1 MSLREKKKQETR
13 DRIFE
18 IAGRLFME
26 KGFEN
31 TTVDEITQEAGIA
44 KGTFFNYFPTKES
57 LLLHFRERR
66 EELVLNILESQMII
80 NAPAKEKI
88 KNFLVLL
95 AENYEKDRALLRLLF
110 FEHKRLIMASGQ
122 QPPEKQHRH
131 DNQQRFIGILCGLLK
146 EGMEKGEI
154 RERIDLQVA
163 SETLHAIYFHSL
175 MMWMH
180 SADDYSFSRNLS
192 AKIDLVFEG
201 IGE

>member
-18 IAGRLFME
+18 ISGRLFRE

-57 LLLHFRERR
+57 LLLYFRERK
-66 EELVLNILESQMII
+66 EELVFNILGSQIAT
-80 NAPAKEKI
+80 NAPAKDKI

-95 AENYEKDRALLRLLF
+95 AENYEKDKVLLRMLF
-110 FEHKRLIMASGQ
+110 FEHRRLVMASGQ
-122 QPPEKQHRH
+122 HPDRKQHGH
-131 DNQQRFIGILCGLLK
+131 GNQLRFISILRDLLK
-146 EGMEKGEI
+146 EGVENGEI
-154 RERIDLQVA
+154 KERVDLQIA
-163 SETLHAIYFHSL
+163 SETLHAVYFHSL

-180 SADDYSFSRNLS
+180 SDTDDSFSRDLS

>member
-18 IAGRLFME
+18 ISGRLFRE

-57 LLLHFRERR
+57 LLLYFRERK
-66 EELVLNILESQMII
+66 EELVFNILGSQMAT

-95 AENYEKDRALLRLLF
+95 AENYEKDKALLRMLF
-110 FEHKRLIMASGQ
+110 FEHRRLVMASGQ
-122 QPPEKQHRH
+122 QPGRKQHGH
-131 DNQQRFIGILCGLLK
+131 GNQQRFISILRDILK
-146 EGMEKGEI
+146 EGVEKGEI
-154 RERIDLQVA
+154 KERIDLQIA
-163 SETLHAIYFHSL
+163 SETLHAVYFHSL

-180 SADDYSFSRNLS
+180 SDTDDSFSRDLS